1 MDTGVLDKVALVCG
15 ASRGLGWA
23 CAKALSDEGAK
34 VILLS
39 RSKVL
44 LVKRVEEIRS
54 KGKDAEFILADLS
67 EIELIPAVAEKAESF
82 WGKVDILINNA
93 GGPPSGPNLSF
104 KSDIWEHAFKQNFL
118 SAEELT
124 KYLIPEMA
132 KRRWGRIINLT
143 SITVKQPVENLILS
157 NSVRM
162 AVIGWAKTLSLE
174 FAASG
179 VTVNNIATG
188 YTLTERINELATV
201 KAEQSGKSVGEVI
214 KGMAS
219 GIPMKRMAKPKE
231 IASAVTFLA
240 GETASYITGV
250 TLPVDGGYIL
260 GM

>member
-1 MDTGVLDKVALVCG
+1 MNTGVSGKVALICG

-39 RSKVL
+39 RNKVL
-44 LVKRVEEIRS
+44 LSERVEEIKS
-54 KGKDAEFILADLS
+54 KGKDAEFISADLFD
-67 EIELIPAVAEKAESF
+67 IKTIPSIAEKAESF

-124 KYLIPEMA
+124 KLLIPHM
-132 KRRWGRIINLT
+132 KDRGWGRIINLT

-157 NSVRM
+157 NSIRM

-201 KAEQSGKSVGEVI
+201 KAEQSGRSVDEI
-214 KGMAS
+214 INGMAS
-219 GIPMKRMAKPKE
+219 KIPMKRMAKPTE

-240 GETASYITGV
+240 SEAASYITGV